1 MLNMAQKRG
10 RRWLRRSLIAFAV
23 LAALAVGTLALLP
36 RLLDTPA
43 IHAFISQTAAH
54 AVGRPVRFDSI
65 FVSLLPLPNV
75 KLQGLEIA
83 DDPRFGSAPLLRV
96 DEVRVGLRVMPL
108 FSLRIELASLALD
121 RARVELVEDGGRW
134 NVASLTAPA
143 SPSKAPSRTVPGLP
157 ASAAVGSVMVSRIR
171 LTDAVIHV
179 RRRGLKSGDLTAD
192 KINVTVS
199 GVGGSDLD
207 IQGEAKLEPSGFK
220 LRDMRVTLGLRTGE
234 MPIKGSV
241 SLEGDDIAQL
251 VSALLFASP
260 VVSGPVKGKLEVS
273 GTAARPGATGEIDL
287 SRATLSQERPQ
298 CPAPKL
304 RQLALQDVRVPVLLK
319 PSFFE
324 SAPLQAAVGK
334 GTVAVKVTVGLGGP
348 SPLLTL
354 GDIKIAR
361 LELLPVLQGYLCQA
375 FAVAGPLDLGGE
387 LAMRAADTWR
397 TMNGTGRF
405 TVGAGRLV
413 GEGALALVR
422 QVLQAGGI
430 FDRALHGDFSG
441 PGRTALEFQAIT
453 GTYRITNG
461 LVRTDDLV
469 YQAKDLK
476 MTAAGTYG
484 LADGRTDMAVVITQ
498 SAGQFRAQVTGSG
511 GSLRVIPTGVNVKDP
526 AAVKKF
532 LDRLLR

>member
-1 MLNMAQKRG
+1 MAQKRG
-10 RRWLRRSLIAFAV
+10 RRWLRRSLIALAV
-23 LAALAVGTLALLP
+23 LAAVVLGTLALLP

-43 IHAFISQTAAH
+43 IHAYISQTAAH
-54 AVGRPVRFDSI
+54 AVGRAVRFDSI
-65 FVSLLPLPNV
+65 SVSLLPLPNV
-75 KLQGLEIA
+75 KLQGLEVA
-83 DDPRFGSAPLLRV
+83 DDPHFGSAPLLRV
-96 DEVRVGLRVMPL
+96 DEVRVGLRVKPL
-108 FSLRIELASLALD
+108 FSLRIELASLALN
-121 RARVELVEDGGRW
+121 RARVELVEEGGRW
-134 NVASLTAPA
+134 NVASLTAPV
-143 SPSKAPSRTVPGLP
+143 SPPKAPSRTVPGLP
-157 ASAAVGSVMVSRIR
+157 SSAAVGSVIVSSIR

-179 RRRGLKSGDLTAD
+179 RRGGVKSGELTVD

-207 IQGEAKLEPSGFK
+207 IQGDAKLEPSGLK
-220 LRDMRVTLGLRTGE
+220 LRDMRVTVGLRAAE

-241 SLEGDDIAQL
+241 SLEGDDVAPL
-251 VSALLFASP
+251 ASAFLFASP

-273 GTAARPGATGEIDL
+273 GTAVRPGATGEIDL
-287 SRATLSQERPQ
+287 SRVTLSQDRPQ

-319 PSFFE
+319 PSFLE

-334 GTVAVKVTVGLGGP
+334 GSVVLKVTAGLGEP
-348 SPLLTL
+348 SPLLTV
-354 GDIKIAR
+354 GDIKIAK
-361 LELLPVLQGYLCQA
+361 LELLPVLQDYLCQA
-375 FAVAGPLDLGGE
+375 FAVSGPLDLSGE
-387 LAMRAADTWR
+387 LAMRTADTWR

-405 TVGAGRLV
+405 TVGSGRLV

-422 QVLQAGGI
+422 QVLQAGGMI
-430 FDRALHGDFSG
+430 DRALRGDFSG
-441 PGRTALEFQAIT
+441 PGRTALEFQSIT
-453 GTYRITNG
+453 GTYKITNG

-484 LADGRTDMAVVITQ
+484 LADGRTDMAVVISQ

-511 GSLRVIPTGVNVKDP
+511 GSLRVVPTSLNVKDP